1 VGHVISTEWTSVL
14 TVIVTGQCQTLIT
27 ATILLVQIT
36 VMAPPATNTK
46 RLSEVLV
53 HVPMGL
59 NHTKAT
65 VILLTV
71 LIMHMLVLV
80 TSTRSM
86 LAVQVHA
93 LELDQ
98 TDIVII
104 IMTTTMPRTV
114 STVDYYHDKCKKL
127 NSLKHLVRTTVAGS
141 HN

>member
-53 HVPMGL
+53 HVPMVL

-86 LAVQVHA
+86 LAVQVGPTCTGIRS
-93 LELDQ
+93 DGYC
-98 TDIVII
+98 
-104 IMTTTMPRTV
+104 
-114 STVDYYHDKCKKL
+114 YYNYDNYYAAHCQYCRPL
-127 NSLKHLVRTTVAGS
+127 P
-141 HN
+141 